1 MPTDP
6 SLRHSTP
13 ITSSH
18 LKPACYRHGSPTTL
32 PLFPP
37 STFHTTHVY
46 IALLRKPLPQPP
58 HLPPYYSYLHRTLM
72 IKNQK
77 IPDPNPPDLTQLR
90 RQLSPYI
97 DGLMECS
104 LIGEDAA
111 MSRHPWLLH
120 LKLIRIRS
128 EQPSNRDQVSLAGT
142 PVAGH
147 QGGIPTI

>member
-1 MPTDP
+1 MCVLLRAGPMPTNP

-32 PLFPP
+32 PLFSP
-37 STFHTTHVY
+37 STFRTTHVY
-46 IALLRKPLPQPP
+46 IALLRKPLPPPP

-97 DGLMECS
+97 DGNGMQPDRRGRSSES
-104 LIGEDAA
+104 TPMAA
-111 MSRHPWLLH
+111 ASSKNPH
-120 LKLIRIRS
+120 
-128 EQPSNRDQVSLAGT
+128 QVRAPRQS
-142 PVAGH
+142 
-147 QGGIPTI
+147 